1 APPGLP
7 RMDGVRVDGPVL
19 MFVLA
24 LIVITG
30 LLFGLAPAWH
40 ASRGDVT
47 PALNEGARGSTAGTG
62 HRTRRL
68 LIVSEVALAL
78 MLLIGGGL
86 LLRTFV
92 ELQRVNLGI
101 DPSHVLTGTVQPP
114 RVKYDTLE
122 KGVALYDRLLEG
134 AAGLPGVQTAAL
146 SSIIPLS
153 GGDSDMGFAIEG
165 RPPAENRDQEPVTWY
180 RLVSADYFRAMGITI
195 RSGRGFT
202 PHQAEPTVVINET
215 LARRYWPGINPIG
228 KRVKLSRDGP
238 WFTISGTV
246 NDVKVRGAQAENRA
260 EMYVPYWQMPEPGIS
275 LVLKTSVDPESLA
288 GPMREMVRQI
298 DPDLPVS
305 EIASMDA
312 LVSDS
317 VAEPRFFASLVG
329 VFAVLAVVLAAVG
342 IYGVMSYLV
351 AQRTGEIGVR
361 LALGAAEQ
369 QIFRLVLGD
378 SLRLTAIGLALGVA
392 GALAIGRI
400 LRQLLFGVTPADPLT
415 FALTVATLLVVA
427 VAATY
432 LPARRAMRTDPIG
445 ALRQ

>member
-1 APPGLP
+1 
-7 RMDGVRVDGPVL
+7 
-19 MFVLA
+19 
-24 LIVITG
+24 
-30 LLFGLAPAWH
+30 
-40 ASRGDVT
+40 
-47 PALNEGARGSTAGTG
+47 
-62 HRTRRL
+62 
-68 LIVSEVALAL
+68 
-78 MLLIGGGL
+78 
-86 LLRTFV
+86 
-92 ELQRVNLGI
+92 
-101 DPSHVLTGTVQPP
+101 
-114 RVKYDTLE
+114 
-122 KGVALYDRLLEG
+122 
-134 AAGLPGVQTAAL
+134 
-146 SSIIPLS
+146 
-153 GGDSDMGFAIEG
+153 MGFAIEG